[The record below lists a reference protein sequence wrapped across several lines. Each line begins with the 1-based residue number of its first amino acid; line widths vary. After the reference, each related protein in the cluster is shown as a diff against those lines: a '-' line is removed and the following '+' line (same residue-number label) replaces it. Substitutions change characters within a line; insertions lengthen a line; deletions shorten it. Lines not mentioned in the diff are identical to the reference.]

1 MKREIT
7 RKEKVE
13 DKAYRV
19 ADYGGYHGFYAD
31 GMQEYEIQANLK
43 QRGYSSYY
51 SETDDFR
58 KTASSVDELFKI
70 HDVVAMDGVR
80 EEFLVIWLFSGL
92 CLLSRYSQALRRVL
106 SFFPKM

>member
-51 SETDDFR
+51 SETDYFLI
-58 KTASSVDELFKI
+58 SYCSVDEILIF
-70 HDVVAMDGVR
+70 HYFVAMDG
-80 EEFLVIWLFSGL
+80 F
-92 CLLSRYSQALRRVL
+92 
-106 SFFPKM
+106 

>member
-58 KTASSVDELFKI
+58 KRLLPLMSFSRFMMSWLWMVLE
-70 HDVVAMDGVR
+70 R
-80 EEFLVIWLFSGL
+80 SFL
-92 CLLSRYSQALRRVL
+92 
-106 SFFPKM
+106 